1 MRGVLCLRL
10 AQNPLEPLGGV
21 FACACRKSE
30 FKQLLW
36 SSPVQLETSQKRC
49 VVSRAASSVST
60 QLLGAV

>member
-1 MRGVLCLRL
+1 MVCLRRG
-10 AQNPLEPLGGV
+10 QNPLVLLGGV

-36 SSPVQLETSQKRC
+36 SSPVQLERSEKRG